1 MERQSI
7 TARVIIQMKGAPK
20 KHIEDTLKL
29 YIDRIK
35 EEKNDI
41 EVLSEDTEKAK
52 KDGDMYNVFT
62 ELEIKTKDS
71 AGLVW
76 FCFDYM
82 PASVEIVDPDV
93 IHYDSHEFT
102 GFINDLQ
109 GKLHEVDMIIKNL
122 SAENQVIKKNGLTLL
137 KNIIM
142 LNLKFQPTDLDTLA
156 VNAGVPVQNIQ
167 KLLDAMEKD
176 RKVKKEEGL
185 YKLA

>member
-1 MERQSI
+1 
-7 TARVIIQMKGAPK
+7 
-20 KHIEDTLKL
+20 
-29 YIDRIK
+29 
-35 EEKNDI
+35 
-41 EVLSEDTEKAK
+41 
-52 KDGDMYNVFT
+52 
-62 ELEIKTKDS
+62 
-71 AGLVW
+71 
-76 FCFDYM
+76 
-82 PASVEIVDPDV
+82 
-93 IHYDSHEFT
+93 
-102 GFINDLQ
+102 
-109 GKLHEVDMIIKNL
+109 MIIKNL